1 MYVLIAFIVFW
12 AIVYNYIGE
21 TEYGN
26 GVLLMVL
33 SVLLACVT
41 FFVLG
46 WGLLGG
52 ISAQLSIGVILML
65 LKLFRKKPPQD
76 L

>member
-1 MYVLIAFIVFW
+1 MLYH
-12 AIVYNYIGE
+12 YIGE

-26 GVLLMVL
+26 GVLLMIL
-33 SVLLACVT
+33 SALLACVT

-46 WGLLGG
+46 WGLIAG
-52 ISAQLSIGVILML
+52 ILAQLGIGAILTL
-65 LKLFRKKPPQD
+65 LKIFRKEPPED

>member
-1 MYVLIAFIVFW
+1 MYIAILFIIFW
-12 AIVYNYIGE
+12 GGIYHYIGE
-21 TEYGN
+21 SEYGN
-26 GVLLMVL
+26 GIFLMIL

-41 FFVLG
+41 FFVFG

-52 ISAQLSIGVILML
+52 ILAQLAIGATLTL
-65 LKLFRKKPPQD
+65 LKIFRKEPPED